1 MTLRYGWSL
10 EEKDW
15 SEIPG
20 EIKNG
25 DWKKIKYHPQNEQF
39 IPQSSGLYIIE
50 GITNNTFPIQFSTP
64 MYIGYTLA
72 LRRRYIEHLST
83 KGKKIMDEFNLE
95 QDMHDTID
103 LLMDCMETNKVEKKV
118 GILCMLN
125 IVSHHVAEMNNP
137 EMWKQRFMMLFDKG
151 TSSFIKDRKENGI
164 NKPKISNSGDS

>member
-83 KGKKIMDEFNLE
+83 KGKKIMELNLNCTFNYIELE
-95 QDMHDTID
+95 SYLERDLKILETI
-103 LLMDCMETNKVEKKV
+103 LIRVFGPVINERRPISKGVKIVEKIK
-118 GILCMLN
+118 
-125 IVSHHVAEMNNP
+125 E
-137 EMWKQRFMMLFDKG
+137 
-151 TSSFIKDRKENGI
+151 SSI
-164 NKPKISNSGDS
+164 